1 MQQPLFISI
10 FLEAVSEIVER
21 RWTLLQALVLP
32 VLCMSL
38 VEVVAYSVELSTVG
52 HAIAWIADTALY
64 AMFAVTCHRTIIL
77 GDVEVPGAYGLFW
90 TFREMRFLGW
100 IFVVMVPLFLL
111 GIPLGAIILAVP
123 AEWLRS
129 ILLYVAFS
137 HVSLRFSMVFPA
149 TAVEHRASLADSWT
163 ATSGN
168 GLSLL
173 GAATIPVLLA
183 MALYWPLDFA
193 LADSLN
199 TLAHIP
205 YQLVGFLLLAVEV
218 GIISVAYKHI
228 TFS

>member
-1 MQQPLFISI
+1 MQQPLFVSI
-10 FLEAVSEIVER
+10 FLEAVSEIVEH

-32 VLCMSL
+32 ALCMSL
-38 VEVVAYSVELSTVG
+38 IEVVVYSVELSTTG

-77 GDVEVPGAYGLFW
+77 RDVEVPGAYGLFW
-90 TFREMRFLGW
+90 TFREMRFVGW

-111 GIPLGAIILAVP
+111 GIPLGTLMLAVP
-123 AEWLRS
+123 GEWLRS

-137 HVSLRFSMVFPA
+137 YVSLRFSMVFPA
-149 TAVEHRASLADSWT
+149 TAVGHRASLVDSWT

-173 GAATIPVLLA
+173 GAATIPFLIAAAV
-183 MALYWPLDFA
+183 YWPIDVA
-193 LADSLN
+193 LADSVN
-199 TLAHIP
+199 TLSHIP
-205 YQLVGFLLLAVEV
+205 YQLIGFLLLAVEV